1 MSPERYRSLL
11 AAIDDPV
18 LTIDTDGIV
27 TSANQPA
34 IRYANR
40 SELSGTHIDRV
51 FGPEFML
58 RIMIAKEAAGKEQ
71 GTSFRFDVTGT
82 NGETITM
89 DVRVT
94 SIPDRE
100 AITGYTILARNVTKI
115 SRTRDRMRYLSEVL
129 IAVREVHQRMTHATD
144 VPSLLG
150 GVCAC
155 LLIPSGTTNV
165 AIVYTAGPEPEF
177 VSLGTISSDEFQR
190 INRKVLPPCVSKVT
204 ESQTAG
210 IEVHYERAEHCSS
223 CALAPLHADQGSVTV
238 AIEHNGNVYGALV
251 VTRAVQHLQDQ
262 EVHQVLHELSRD
274 IGLSL
279 ETIALRKREK
289 ETEAEIRRSEER
301 YRTLFYNSA
310 DAFFLLSSDGCVI
323 DMNRAGARMLGY
335 NTIDELIG
343 GQASL
348 LWHRPEDRDHI
359 FRQLDRGGAIR
370 HHEVMFRT
378 KDDRVIY
385 GSESATRFFDAE
397 RAEYVYQVSVQDI
410 SQRIENERLL
420 RQRTLDLTEA
430 NRKVTEAQAEL
441 VKKAKLASIGHLS
454 AGIAHEINNP
464 LGFVRSNFSA
474 LKRYVNAMKA
484 FFVAY
489 HRESPRL
496 GAESSQEVKALYR
509 QLHELWA
516 TSRITAILDD
526 VDDLF
531 AETADGVERITTI
544 VSNLKEF
551 SRAGDNQITD
561 MYDINEGVEST
572 LVIARNTYKYVAEI
586 QRDLQHVPKIACNAN
601 EINQVLLNIVVN
613 AAQAIAEANTTDG
626 AITISTRSDGS
637 SVCCRIA
644 DNGPGIPAAVR
655 ESVFEPFV
663 TTKSAGKGTGLGLS
677 ISYDIV
683 VNRHGGSLE
692 MESEDGAGTAFT
704 IVLPVSRAGDE

>member
-1 MSPERYRSLL
+1 MSPERYGSLL
-11 AAIDDPV
+11 AAIDDLM
-18 LTIDTDGIV
+18 LTVDTHGIV
-27 TSANQPA
+27 TFANQSA
-34 IRYANR
+34 LRYANGVD
-40 SELSGTHIDRV
+40 LFGAHVDRV

-58 RIMIAKEAAGKEQ
+58 RILIGKEAAGSER
-71 GTSFRFDVTGT
+71 GTSFRFDVTGST
-82 NGETITM
+82 DEATTI
-89 DVRVT
+89 DVRVA
-94 SIPDRE
+94 SIRE
-100 AITGYTILARNVTKI
+100 HDTVVGYTILARDVTEI

-129 IAVREVHQRMTHATD
+129 IAVRETHQRMTYATD
-144 VPSLLG
+144 VISLLT

-177 VSLGTISSDEFQR
+177 VSLGAVSSDELRR
-190 INRKVLPPCVSKVT
+190 INHKALPPCVRKVT
-204 ESQTAG
+204 GPEAA
-210 IEVHYERAEHCSS
+210 IVEVHYERAAHCSS
-223 CALAPLHADQGSVTV
+223 CALAPLHTGQGSVTV
-238 AIEHNGNVYGALV
+238 AIEHNGRVYGALV
-251 VTRAVQHLQDQ
+251 VTRAMQHLQDQ
-262 EVHQVLHELSRD
+262 DVHQVLYELSRD

-279 ETIALRKREK
+279 ETIALRKRER
-289 ETEAEIRRSEER
+289 ETEAKIRRSEER

-310 DAFFLLSSDGCVI
+310 DAFFLLSDDGRVI
-323 DMNRAGARMLGY
+323 DMNQAGAHMLGY
-335 NTIDELIG
+335 TTTDELIG
-343 GQASL
+343 IEASR

-359 FRQLDRGGAIR
+359 VQQLDRGGAIR
-370 HHEVMFRT
+370 NHEVVFRT

-420 RQRTLDLTEA
+420 TQRTLDLTKA
-430 NRKVTEAQAEL
+430 NQKVTAAQAEL
-441 VKKAKLASIGHLS
+441 VKKEKLASIGHLS

-489 HRESPRL
+489 HRDGSRL
-496 GAESSQEVKALYR
+496 AATPDPEVKALYDH
-509 QLHELWA
+509 LHETWA
-516 TSRITAILDD
+516 TNKIAAILDD

-551 SRAGDNQITD
+551 SRAGENQVTD
-561 MYDINEGVEST
+561 IYDINQGVEST
-572 LVIARNTYKYVAEI
+572 LVIARNTYKYVAEVH
-586 QRDLQHVPKIACNAN
+586 RDLQHVPTITCNAN

-613 AAQAIAEANTTDG
+613 AAQAIEAAKTPNG
-626 AITISTRSDGS
+626 AITIGTRSDGCFIRCS
-637 SVCCRIA
+637 IS

-655 ESVFEPFV
+655 ESVFEPFF

-683 VNRHGGSLE
+683 VNRHGGALE
-692 MESEDGAGTAFT
+692 MESEDGAGTTFT
-704 IVLPVSRAGDE
+704 IVLPVDRTEDE